1 MISKYLS
8 FGFVAAGA
16 LLIGIFT
23 QQGTNIEDIDFS
35 DYSPRVDAEEI
46 STQHDGA
53 EEIHRMLM
61 ADIETGEINVQGLQE
76 LRKEVQKFAN
86 KQALSQSKSS
96 AVSWIEM
103 GPDNV
108 GGRTRALAIHPDD
121 ESVLY
126 AGAVSGGLWKSVE
139 EDEYGNLVGNYG
151 NSWMQVTSFPNLM
164 VGSIAFAGNGDIYVG
179 TGSVF
184 DSEGGEG
191 ASGFRGRGIWYSPDN
206 GDSFT
211 MVDGTDPG
219 EFNNGS
225 YAATDA
231 LVADPTDENKVWFG
245 SNNDYGFLVEGEITE
260 MPNSAGGPP
269 AGVGDIAIA
278 PDGSYMLIGALT
290 SKVYRSTSSDFDDF
304 ELIAPPGVPV
314 DGNLPSSSINR
325 VRVAISQNTEGDS
338 YAFAL
343 YADGDNFFGGLYV
356 SDQDGELGT
365 WDECWPDGSLF
376 TPLERAQ
383 GTYDLALGISKSQP
397 DLAYVGGISLWR
409 SGPNQQAEQAAA
421 AFDFPGFSY
430 GVHADIQD
438 IVVAPSGTM
447 YVTTDGGIYK
457 STDNGYSYTECNHDY
472 NVTQFYGIAH
482 SAGSAVI
489 GGTQDNG
496 SLVIPE
502 DNYFLDDQNAIEVH
516 GGDGFDCAFSQVTES
531 SEHQYAWFAASQ
543 NGGLVRGT
551 LSPGNNNNIGDFY
564 DSDIDE
570 LVNDQGDIGQFY
582 TCTRLYEDTEDE
594 DSQRKLILVNPYGV
608 TVTDSSFEMNTS
620 NQNLPFTFT
629 LGPGEELLHYDT
641 IIRPDILLD
650 EPLVEDPDYFWLEP
664 QIAVQQFTCVD
675 DTLGFDTVDVIA
687 DIIPNVL
694 DTIIV
699 VDSDT
704 LDIQIDL
711 GNDTIWEE
719 EVQFDIVEVCDTMY
733 FHPGDTIYDEPGRI
747 LVQDPYTT
755 IFAIGFRGS
764 EGIWITRDALNFN
777 TTPDWIRIGN
787 APDGGGTK
795 SIEFVVNHEEAGD
808 IMFVSGWDGKLLRIS
823 GLSNVYT
830 QEDVEDNVVIEQLFD
845 ENPAC
850 TGITINPNDP
860 NHIVVS
866 FGGYGSMPSGK
877 IRECT
882 NALSDNPTWES
893 IQINDLLK
901 MPIYDVLINSQDA
914 SGNTILAGTE
924 YGVFVSTDGGTSWE
938 ISNYGMSSNLDPET
952 VELCAPVFDLK
963 QQWRTNTAW
972 SNPSNTGSIYA
983 GTHGRGIFRS
993 EDYLGAEEVVDNTD
1007 EFETLLVYPNPVT
1020 ANSVNVS
1027 TAGFTGKTLV
1037 ELYDLQGRVVLSE
1050 TLLEARSTERLV
1062 LDINELTNGT
1072 YVVRMANN
1080 FKHQA
1085 TKLVIR
1091 K

>member
-1 MISKYLS
+1 MTSKYLS

-16 LLIGIFT
+16 LLVGAFT
-23 QQGTNIEDIDFS
+23 QPGTNIENIGFS
-35 DYSPRVDAEEI
+35 DYSPRVYAEKT
-46 STQHDGA
+46 STQYDGA

-96 AVSWIEM
+96 AVSWTEM
-103 GPDNV
+103 GPDNI

-126 AGAVSGGLWKSVE
+126 AGAVSGGLWRST
-139 EDEYGNLVGNYG
+139 DEA
-151 NSWMQVTSFPNLM
+151 NSWSQLLSYPNLM
-164 VGSIAFAGNGDIYVG
+164 VGSIAVAGNGDIYVG
-179 TGSVF
+179 SGSVF
-184 DSEGGEG
+184 DGGDG
-191 ASGFRGRGIWYSPDN
+191 AGSSGFRGRGIWYSSDN
-206 GDSFT
+206 GDTFT

-225 YAATDA
+225 YSATDA
-231 LVADPTDENKVWFG
+231 LVADPTDDSKVWFG
-245 SNNDYGFLVEGEITE
+245 SNNDYGFLIEGVISE
-260 MPNSAGGPP
+260 MPGSAGGPP

-278 PDGSYMLIGALT
+278 PDGSYMLIGALN

-304 ELIAPPGVPV
+304 ELIASGSGIN
-314 DGNLPSSSINR
+314 GNLPGAGINR

-343 YADGDNFFGGLYV
+343 YADGNSFFGGLYV
-356 SDQDGELGT
+356 SDQDGEEGT

-376 TPLERAQ
+376 TPLERSQ
-383 GTYDLALGISKSQP
+383 GYYDLALGISKSQP
-397 DLAYVGGISLWR
+397 ELAYVGGISLWR

-482 SAGSAVI
+482 SAGPAVI

-502 DNYFLDDQNAIEVH
+502 DNYFLDAQNAVEVH

-531 SEHQYAWFAASQ
+531 EEHQYAWFAASQ

-551 LSPGNNNNIGDFY
+551 LAPENYNNLGKFFDE
-564 DSDIDE
+564 DILE
-570 LVNDQGDIGQFY
+570 LENEEGDIGQFY
-582 TCTRLYEDTEDE
+582 TCLRLYEDTEDE
-594 DSQRKLILVNPYGV
+594 DSQRNLILVNPYGV

-620 NQNLPFTFT
+620 NQNLPFTYT
-629 LGPGEELLHYDT
+629 LGPGEELLYHDM
-641 IIRPDILLD
+641 IIRPDLLLE
-650 EPLVEDPDYFWLEP
+650 EPLIEDPNYFWLEP
-664 QIAVQQFTCVD
+664 QVALEEFICLD
-675 DTLGFDTVDVIA
+675 DTLGSDTVEVIA
-687 DIIPNVL
+687 DIIPNFL
-694 DTIIV
+694 DTIMVIEE
-699 VDSDT
+699 DT
-704 LDIQIDL
+704 FDIQIDL
-711 GNDTIWEE
+711 GSDTVWEE
-719 EVQFDIVEVCDTMY
+719 EVQFNIVEVCDTMY

-747 LVQDPYTT
+747 LVHDPYTT
-755 IFAIGFRGS
+755 IFAIGFVGS
-764 EGIWITRDALNFN
+764 QGIWITRDALNYN
-777 TTPDWIRIGN
+777 TTPDWIRIGD
-787 APDGGGTK
+787 APGGWSGTK
-795 SIEFVVNHEEAGD
+795 SIEFVVNHEKAGD
-808 IMFVSGWDGKLLRIS
+808 VMFVSGWDGKLLRIT
-823 GLSNVYT
+823 GLSNVYS
-830 QEDVEDNVVIEQLFD
+830 QEDVEDNVVIDQLLD
-845 ENPAC
+845 ESPAC
-850 TGITINPNDP
+850 TGISINPNDP
-860 NHIVVS
+860 NHIVIS
-866 FGGYGSMPSGK
+866 FGGYGTMTNGK

-882 NALSDNPTWES
+882 NALSDSPTWDN
-893 IQINDLLK
+893 IQVDDLPK

-924 YGVFVSTDGGTSWE
+924 YGVFVSTDGGTNWE

-952 VELCAPVFDLK
+952 EELCAPVFDLK
-963 QQWRTNTAW
+963 QQWRTNAAW

-993 EDYLGAEEVVDNTD
+993 DDYLGAEEVVDNTD
-1007 EFETLLVYPNPVT
+1007 ELETLLIYPNPVT
-1020 ANSVNVS
+1020 ANFVNVS
-1027 TAGFTGKTLV
+1027 TAGFSGKTLV
-1037 ELYDLQGRVVLSE
+1037 EVYDLQGRVVLSE
-1050 TLLEARSTERLV
+1050 NLLEARSTERVV
-1062 LDINELTNGT
+1062 LDVNELTNGT
-1072 YVVRMANN
+1072 YVVRMANSY
-1080 FKHQA
+1080 KHLA